1 MNDSSVFDTLCEL
14 LNTSGARFRVLEHPA
29 EGKSDAIAALRGT
42 RPEQGAK
49 AMLCTFKDG
58 GDTTALAVIPGH
70 LKIDFRKVADAVGR
84 RKATLASPDVAAAV
98 TRCVMGAVPPFVFD
112 ANVTLV
118 VDPALVE
125 RNTEIAFNAGRLD
138 RSVVLDA
145 ADYVRIAR
153 PLLVDITRPETTDT
167 PAPPGPR
174 MSTNRKPLP
183 SEQASLIEQVQRI
196 AEGLGEMFAPF
207 TEVVVHDLRT
217 PEHAIL
223 AIHNN
228 LSGRAVGD
236 PATELGLARIADD
249 DFPQV
254 LANYPN
260 RFADGRT
267 AKSTSIGIKDSTGRY
282 VAALCLNADVTLFR
296 GFQGMLN
303 QFCRTDGETVVETL
317 DPAGADAIRQRI
329 DAFATRLATTPREL
343 KTDQRRELMQTLKA
357 DGFLE
362 VRRAMEIVSQHLG
375 VSRATVYNDA
385 K

>member
-1 MNDSSVFDTLCEL
+1 M
-14 LNTSGARFRVLEHPA
+14 
-29 EGKSDAIAALRGT
+29 
-42 RPEQGAK
+42 
-49 AMLCTFKDG
+49 
-58 GDTTALAVIPGH
+58 TAP
-70 LKIDFRKVADAVGR
+70 
-84 RKATLASPDVAAAV
+84 
-98 TRCVMGAVPPFVFD
+98 
-112 ANVTLV
+112 
-118 VDPALVE
+118 
-125 RNTEIAFNAGRLD
+125 
-138 RSVVLDA
+138 RSK
-145 ADYVRIAR
+145 
-153 PLLVDITRPETTDT
+153 
-167 PAPPGPR
+167 PR
-174 MSTNRKPLP
+174 
-183 SEQASLIEQVQRI
+183 SEQASLIEQVLRI
-196 AEGLGEMFAPF
+196 AEGLGAMFAPF

-254 LANYPN
+254 LANYAN

-267 AKSTSIGIKDSTGRY
+267 AKSTSIGIKDSSGRY

-296 GFQGMLN
+296 GFQGMLH
-303 QFCRTDGETVVETL
+303 QFCSTEGEPVAETL

-343 KTDQRRELMQTLKA
+343 KTEQRRELMQTLKA